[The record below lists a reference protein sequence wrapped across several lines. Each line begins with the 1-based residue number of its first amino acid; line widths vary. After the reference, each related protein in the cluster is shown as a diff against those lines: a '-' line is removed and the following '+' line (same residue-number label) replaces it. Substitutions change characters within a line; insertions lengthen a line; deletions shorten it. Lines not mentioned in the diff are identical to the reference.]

1 MKPITSAGMGLE
13 PRMPGSDTTMKVNPR
28 DDSNGKIRAVTGES
42 ARPASEPTRAA
53 GADSVRLSGELKL
66 ADRAV
71 RAASVAIGTPP
82 EAVAHAR
89 ALLASGEHYERLWN
103 QRSRLSALPVLVIWG
118 MRDPAFKP
126 TALARWRSAVPHAS
140 VVELPVGHWPQEEAP
155 DDVIRALRS
164 MLM

>member
-1 MKPITSAGMGLE
+1 
-13 PRMPGSDTTMKVNPR
+13 MKVNPR

-71 RAASVAIGTPP
+71 RAASVAIGTRP

-89 ALLASGEHYERLWN
+89 ALLASGELGSDPTKLADAIIDSLLET
-103 QRSRLSALPVLVIWG
+103 
-118 MRDPAFKP
+118 RD
-126 TALARWRSAVPHAS
+126 R
-140 VVELPVGHWPQEEAP
+140 
-155 DDVIRALRS
+155 RA
-164 MLM
+164 